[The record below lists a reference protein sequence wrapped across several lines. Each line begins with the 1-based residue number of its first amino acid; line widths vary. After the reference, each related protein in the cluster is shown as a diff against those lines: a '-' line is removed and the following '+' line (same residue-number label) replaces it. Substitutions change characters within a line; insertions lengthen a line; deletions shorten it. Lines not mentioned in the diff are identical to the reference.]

1 MKMTNIVGLLIVIL
15 VVSVGVYF
23 IYSGLETSNYDY
35 KVESSVL
42 NDLNSGN
49 QSYDNVI
56 VYVNSTTGNNI
67 LSVKNEIILS
77 LTDSEFKV
85 GTNLENRDWFAGELT
100 KKGLDKLKSNKNV
113 LRIEKDKVLALL
125 DSSKEEV
132 EFSYNLSI
140 INLKEYSDFNDIIVE
155 GNKVIVRQIYWT
167 SGGCPQYN
175 YSVSKNGSIIQLEST
190 PIPPKKYFDPETGEE
205 VGYSLCAGAQR
216 TLAFEISMTLPDGI
230 YTINFYPPSIIEEA
244 IKEGVDPEREGMRK
258 RFTVGID
265 KCEEDSDCTTVSLT
279 YCGCGIASTE
289 TPIEQLLS
297 SINKNYL
304 DEWQNSLDNSG
315 TNMVCASGANIE
327 QGKRCNS
334 YAPKCVSNKCELVK
348 K

>member
-85 GTNLENRDWFAGELT
+85 GTNLENRDWFAGEIT

-155 GNKVIVRQIYWT
+155 GN
-167 SGGCPQYN
+167 
-175 YSVSKNGSIIQLEST
+175 
-190 PIPPKKYFDPETGEE
+190 
-205 VGYSLCAGAQR
+205 
-216 TLAFEISMTLPDGI
+216 
-230 YTINFYPPSIIEEA
+230 
-244 IKEGVDPEREGMRK
+244 
-258 RFTVGID
+258 
-265 KCEEDSDCTTVSLT
+265 
-279 YCGCGIASTE
+279 
-289 TPIEQLLS
+289 
-297 SINKNYL
+297 
-304 DEWQNSLDNSG
+304 
-315 TNMVCASGANIE
+315 
-327 QGKRCNS
+327 
-334 YAPKCVSNKCELVK
+334 
-348 K
+348 